1 MDQNIPSKMSQIYQN
16 MIQYPYL
23 SRLRRNHGL
32 EHATLHVLARM
43 HPGMS
48 LAGHSD
54 LSGFWIMGDVPTE
67 SMKMAV
73 QEALLRL
80 RSGDRL
86 LAVHPNCG
94 TNLAVAGFMA
104 TLAGLLGMAGSG
116 KRLRDKLERLPMAIS
131 LSTLAIV
138 FARPLGSLLQAYV
151 TTSGDPLDL
160 DVVDIQPTRR
170 GWMRA
175 HRVVTR
181 G

>member
-1 MDQNIPSKMSQIYQN
+1 MPSSMSELAQSL
-16 MIQYPYL
+16 IQYPYI

-32 EHATLHVLARM
+32 EHATLHVLAQK

-67 SMKMAV
+67 SMRAAV
-73 QEALLRL
+73 DEALLRL
-80 RSGDRL
+80 RSGDRM

-94 TNLAVAGFMA
+94 TNLAMAGLLS
-104 TLAGLLGMAGSG
+104 TLAGLLGMAGAG
-116 KRLRDKLERLPMAIS
+116 KRFRDKLERLPMAVS
-131 LSTLAIV
+131 LATLAIL
-138 FARPLGSLLQAYV
+138 FARPVGLLLQAYI
-151 TTSGDPLDL
+151 TTSGEPQDL
-160 DVVDIQPTRR
+160 DVVDIRPARR
-170 GWMRA
+170 GWMRS